1 MCFALFCLVLS
12 SVSSSDP
19 LCLVGFF
26 LLRRSLEADRIVTPE
41 ATTVT
46 PNHFTAEAARINS
59 ALDFF
64 FLNTYY
70 SIIQHKY

>member
-1 MCFALFCLVLS
+1 MLYTFLLGFKLS
-12 SVSSSDP
+12 FKFRSSLP
-19 LCLVGFF
+19 CFF
-26 LLRRSLEADRIVTPE
+26 LLRRSLGTDRIVTPE

-46 PNHFTAEAARINS
+46 PNRLTAEAAQINS
-59 ALDFF
+59 ALDFY